1 MNNIDTG
8 HGAEIAVGLRSCS
21 SIILVPIIAIC
32 SGIIIGK
39 EYGTAVGILGGIVC
53 SSIFFKFYHRFIA
66 TQIKG
71 LTVLDCLI
79 PFFVSLVSGV
89 IFAPV
94 SLFSASVFSIATCI
108 YSGVLLSA
116 TLFLYKAQKVSVGY
130 LVFPF
135 LVFMYEILP
144 IELPTD
150 IDNILALSGNTAH
163 QFVALTAAKMKGQL
177 LGGGKRT
184 SSSFKHN
191 TATKEEET
199 VIDVDVE

>member
-66 TQIKG
+66 TQING

-79 PFFVSLVSGV
+79 PFLVSLVSGV

-116 TLFLYKAQKVSVGY
+116 TLFLYKAQKVSAGY

-163 QFVALTAAKMKGQL
+163 QFIALTAAKMKGQL
-177 LGGGKRT
+177 LGEKRT
-184 SSSFKHN
+184 SSN
-191 TATKEEET
+191 TSTNEEET
-199 VIDVDVE
+199 VIDVDPE